1 MSISLSEAV
10 KNTGYS
16 RTGLIRIMKM
26 IGCEFV
32 LTPWGKVG
40 YQKHR
45 INDEDFKKLLRY
57 IQFQRKRKKDI
68 EEWKGKA

>member
-40 YQKHR
+40 YQKHH
-45 INDEDFKKLLRY
+45 ISDKDFEKLLSY
-57 IQFQRKRKKDI
+57 IKFQKKRKKDL
-68 EEWKGKA
+68 ERWKEI